1 MQSTARNLYPYTQEA
16 PKPEFK
22 VIEGGLNKQVL
33 KPQELNHEKVN
44 TNKTGR
50 AAAIGIVACM
60 VLVLGISFISDNM
73 HHKQVLDN
81 FMASNPTSINVMSG
95 DSLWSIASKYPID
108 GASTQE
114 VVSSIVEV
122 NELSST
128 NLHPGQHI
136 VVPGIYLQ

>member
-1 MQSTARNLYPYTQEA
+1 MQSTARNLYPYIEET

-22 VIEGGLNKQVL
+22 VLEGGLNKQLL
-33 KPQELNHEKVN
+33 KPQETNNNEKVN
-44 TNKTGR
+44 TNKTSR
-50 AAAIGIVACM
+50 VAAIGIVACM

-122 NELSST
+122 NDLSTT
-128 NLHPGQHI
+128 NLYPGQHI
-136 VVPGIYLQ
+136 VVPGI

>member
-1 MQSTARNLYPYTQEA
+1 MQSTARNLYPYIEET

-22 VIEGGLNKQVL
+22 VLEGGLNKQVL
-33 KPQELNHEKVN
+33 KPQEINNNEKVN
-44 TNKTGR
+44 TNKTSR

-122 NELSST
+122 NDLSTT
-128 NLHPGQHI
+128 NLYPGQHI
-136 VVPGIYLQ
+136 VVPGI